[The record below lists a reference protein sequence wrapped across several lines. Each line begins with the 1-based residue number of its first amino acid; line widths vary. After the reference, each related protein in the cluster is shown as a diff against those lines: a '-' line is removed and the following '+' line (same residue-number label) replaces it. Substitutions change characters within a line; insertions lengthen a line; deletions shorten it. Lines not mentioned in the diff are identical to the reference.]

1 MNILNIFFSDP
12 ERRSGGSSRN
22 KMLIIAIGGF
32 LGLLVLIVTVLLLLH
47 VTKKTDL
54 IRKISSRVSPE
65 SNLEMEKRRQMEKK
79 KKKRHGNGKKI
90 VFFDKELFI
99 CNYSCDAIHIKFYE
113 LSKVTTILYPSIL
126 LHIYPIV
133 VR

>member
-1 MNILNIFFSDP
+1 
-12 ERRSGGSSRN
+12 
-22 KMLIIAIGGF
+22 MLIIAIGAF
-32 LGLLVLIVTVLLLLH
+32 LGLFVLIVTVLLLLH

-90 VFFDKELFI
+90 VFLTKSCLYAITLVMQFI
-99 CNYSCDAIHIKFYE
+99 LNF
-113 LSKVTTILYPSIL
+113 TN
-126 LHIYPIV
+126 
-133 VR
+133 

>member
-1 MNILNIFFSDP
+1 M
-12 ERRSGGSSRN
+12 GSSRN
-22 KMLIIAIGGF
+22 KMLIIAIGAF

-99 CNYSCDAIHIKFYE
+99 CNFSCDAIHIKFYE
-113 LSKVTTILYPSIL
+113 LSKVTTILSLPFCCTYTQLWLDEKCVSPA
-126 LHIYPIV
+126 Y
-133 VR
+133 